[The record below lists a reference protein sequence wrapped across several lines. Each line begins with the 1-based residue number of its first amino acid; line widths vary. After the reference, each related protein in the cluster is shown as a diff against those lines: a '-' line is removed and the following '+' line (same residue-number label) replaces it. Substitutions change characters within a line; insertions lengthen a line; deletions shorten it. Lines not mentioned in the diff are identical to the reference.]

1 MSVFQPGRFATNVAA
16 LMPSGVW
23 TPATI
28 GAEHWFD
35 PSDLSTLWQD
45 RSSTGVGVTTPGA
58 VDSPLGTVFNK
69 GSRGGVI
76 YANADAA
83 RPILRSSGG
92 IYGIEYDGTDDN
104 LISDVASLYALR
116 GVAGW
121 TMCIAASKGAL
132 TNDRRYMNV
141 ATTTTTTARAVLYKP
156 TGAFTAALG
165 RRNNPDSSASQSF
178 GADFVSTSHIL
189 TVVGDFT
196 GRTLTVRRNGVQLGQ
211 NTSWLTAGV
220 TPNDG
225 GAFGLGCVPNG
236 TSTLDGTIFQAIMLE
251 RAATADEIV
260 AMEAF
265 VSAKS
270 GIAI

>member
-1 MSVFQPGRFATNVAA
+1 MRRRRPERGRLVS
-16 LMPSGVW
+16 SGPAPW
-23 TPATI
+23 TPASI
-28 GAEHWFD
+28 GAEIWFD
-35 PSDLSTLWQD
+35 PSDLSKIWQE
-45 RSSTGVGVTTPGA
+45 RSGTGAGVTTQGA
-58 VDSPLGTVFNK
+58 IDSPIGTIFNK

-83 RPILRSSGG
+83 RPILRSASG

-104 LISDVASLYALR
+104 LISNVASLYALR

-121 TMCIAASKGAL
+121 TMCIAALKGPA

-141 ATTTTTTARAVLYKP
+141 ATTSTEASRAVLYK
-156 TGAFTAALG
+156 TGGSFTSALG
-165 RRNNPDSSASQSF
+165 RRNNADSSASQSF
-178 GADFVSTSHIL
+178 GGDYVSTSHIL

-196 GRTLTVRRNGVQLGQ
+196 NRTLTVRRNGVQLGQ
-211 NTSWLTAGV
+211 NTSWLTTGT

-225 GAFGLGCVPNG
+225 GQFGLGCTPNG
-236 TSTLDGTIFQAIMLE
+236 TLPLDGTIYQAILLE
-251 RAATADEIV
+251 RAATSDEIA

-265 VSAKS
+265 ASAKS

>member
-1 MSVFQPGRFATNVAA
+1 MSKLTRRVAA
-16 LMPSGVW
+16 RSKGAAAW
-23 TPATI
+23 TPASI
-28 GAEHWFD
+28 GAEIWFD
-35 PSDLSTLWQD
+35 PSDLSKLWQD
-45 RSSTGVGVTTPGA
+45 RSSTGAGVATPGV

-69 GSRGGVI
+69 GSRGGVL

-83 RPILRSSGG
+83 RPILRVSGG

-104 LISDVASLYALR
+104 LISDVASLYGLR
-116 GVAGW
+116 GVTGW
-121 TMCIAASKGAL
+121 TMCVAASKKAS

-141 ATTTTTTARAVLYKP
+141 ATTTVTTARATLYKP

-165 RRNNPDSSASQSF
+165 RRNNAYSSASQSF

-211 NTSWLTAGV
+211 NASWLDAGV

-225 GAFGLGCVPNG
+225 GQMGLGCASNG

-251 RAATADEIV
+251 RPATADEI
-260 AMEAF
+260 ASMEAF